1 MCIYEFKLT
10 VIEDNIKELNPV
22 PKHRVKSNWS
32 VLNGQRRQGLN
43 RITEENTLGA
53 GSFLISIG

>member
-22 PKHRVKSNWS
+22 QNIEWKVIE
-32 VLNGQRRQGLN
+32 V
-43 RITEENTLGA
+43 
-53 GSFLISIG
+53 F